1 MADQSFADWLL
12 DWIKGPRSTR
22 TARLLAKNQEM
33 HAQTEK
39 ILADAELEARGFRKA
54 TCEVDGQ
61 SFETSDAT
69 RTRCNDHLGSGD
81 LVRRVVPCNFP
92 GCEETFETFSDGRSA
107 DRTRCND
114 HAGRRPR

>member
-1 MADQSFADWLL
+1 MADQSFTDWLL

-54 TCEVDGQ
+54 T
-61 SFETSDAT
+61 
-69 RTRCNDHLGSGD
+69 
-81 LVRRVVPCNFP
+81 
-92 GCEETFETFSDGRSA
+92 
-107 DRTRCND
+107 
-114 HAGRRPR
+114 